1 MTEAEI
7 LAEKINK
14 KKKNF
19 KGQWS
24 NFKITFHLSSPITI
38 THPFLNLDSVIQ
50 HMLMLE
56 NLDRDY
62 FITDKKQNLSE
73 LLVASKP
80 PFAGIVSKKHE
91 ITLNAVSTAI
101 IEDDVEYRTETIFKR
116 FEDRFLGDGQ
126 IRVGS
131 GLFKAYAIKHIYIPA
146 SKVSFYITGVKDA
159 IVEILERNLFG
170 IGDNVRIGYGWIRKI
185 EVEDTDDCYS
195 VVKDGLA
202 MRPIPVEMAIEY
214 EEAVPMPYRPPYW
227 DKKNVRL
234 CVPPFS
240 KVKLKK
246 PYREF
251 MKTFL
256 GWKGEV

>member
-7 LAEKINK
+7 LTEIVEK

-19 KGQWS
+19 TGDWS
-24 NFKITFHLSSPITI
+24 NFKITFHLSSPITL
-38 THPFLNLDSVIQ
+38 THPFINLDSIIQ
-50 HMLMLE
+50 HMLMMESLG
-56 NLDRDY
+56 RY
-62 FITDKKQNLSE
+62 FFVSDKKLNLSE
-73 LLVASKP
+73 FLTKGKP
-80 PFAGIVSKKHE
+80 PFGAIVSKKYG
-91 ITLNAVSTAI
+91 IVLNTVSSAVV
-101 IEDDVEYRTETIFKR
+101 DDEVEYRTETIYKR
-116 FEDRFLGDGQ
+116 FEDRFFGQ
-126 IRVGS
+126 GQVRVGS
-131 GLFKAYAIKHIYIPA
+131 GIFKSYAMKHIYIPA
-146 SKVSFYITGVKDA
+146 PRISFYVTGIKDA

-170 IGDNVRIGYGWIRKI
+170 IGDNVRIGYGWIRKM